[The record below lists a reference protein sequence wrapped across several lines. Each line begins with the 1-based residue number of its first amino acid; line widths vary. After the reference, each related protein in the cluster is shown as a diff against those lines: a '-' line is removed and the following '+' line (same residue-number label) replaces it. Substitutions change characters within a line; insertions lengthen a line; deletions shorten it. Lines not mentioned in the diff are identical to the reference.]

1 MDRGKTRRKT
11 KIDIFN
17 MPTYVINMKER
28 KDRWARFI
36 QQPAVHLLKGL
47 KHLTAINGK
56 KLDARNDT
64 RISIRTRLNVLRNY
78 RRSHYEIATMGA
90 VGASLSH
97 IDAWKKFLKSRA
109 KYCLILEDD
118 AILTE
123 TALYDVNQ
131 LSSTLPTDWGIWL
144 LGCYKPTCVFEH
156 MNAKPWNRIYN
167 FTAAHAYI
175 LSRGAAIELLKDA
188 IPIESHIDHYMS
200 DVAVVKDITIVQ
212 HPSVHVEFLNSLPSF
227 NSPTR
232 MLDSNT
238 SQHKKNGCPM
248 CKVPDDYSQLY
259 ISPDKGSKGGL
270 RVKGLVYRP
279 QSKKIL
285 TTKCGV
291 TRKK

>member
-1 MDRGKTRRKT
+1 
-11 KIDIFN
+11 
-17 MPTYVINMKER
+17 
-28 KDRWARFI
+28 
-36 QQPAVHLLKGL
+36 
-47 KHLTAINGK
+47 
-56 KLDARNDT
+56 
-64 RISIRTRLNVLRNY
+64 
-78 RRSHYEIATMGA
+78 
-90 VGASLSH
+90 
-97 IDAWKKFLKSRA
+97 
-109 KYCLILEDD
+109 
-118 AILTE
+118 
-123 TALYDVNQ
+123 
-131 LSSTLPTDWGIWL
+131 
-144 LGCYKPTCVFEH
+144 

-259 ISPDKGSKGGL
+259 ISPDKRSKGGL